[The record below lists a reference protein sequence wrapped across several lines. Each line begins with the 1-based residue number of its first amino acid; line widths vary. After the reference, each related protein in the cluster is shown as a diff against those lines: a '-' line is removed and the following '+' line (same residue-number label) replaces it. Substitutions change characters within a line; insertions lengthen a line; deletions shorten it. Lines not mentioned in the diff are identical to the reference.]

1 MGCVGERF
9 VDMSEEEMLHTLEE
23 HHLTI
28 RAGLDEIRFQCAA
41 PDPNSGD
48 LDAARSRLSSASL
61 ARSKFVSETVVPR
74 LLEHADAD
82 LRDELSKLLS
92 VLQAKRQ
99 ISCAHVTTWTRVTI
113 EADWNGYRTAA
124 ALIWTIMECQIDLE
138 RRDLGDRLRP

>member
-1 MGCVGERF
+1 
-9 VDMSEEEMLHTLEE
+9 MSEEEMLHTLEE

-48 LDAARSRLSSASL
+48 LDAARSRLSSAS
-61 ARSKFVSETVVPR
+61 
-74 LLEHADAD
+74 
-82 LRDELSKLLS
+82 
-92 VLQAKRQ
+92 
-99 ISCAHVTTWTRVTI
+99 VTTWTRVTI

-138 RRDLGDRLRP
+138 RRDLGDRLTP

>member
-9 VDMSEEEMLHTLEE
+9 VEMSEEEMLHTLEE
-23 HHLTI
+23 HHRTI

-41 PDPNSGD
+41 PHPNSGD
-48 LDAARSRLSSASL
+48 LDAARLRLSSASF

-74 LLEHADAD
+74 LLEDADAD

-92 VLQAKRQ
+92 VFQAKRQ

-113 EADWNGYRTAA
+113 DADWDGYRTAA
-124 ALIWTIMECQIDLE
+124 ALIWTMMENQIDRE
-138 RRDLGDRLRP
+138 RRYLGDRLRP

>member
-23 HHLTI
+23 HHRTI

-41 PDPNSGD
+41 PHPNSGD
-48 LDAARSRLSSASL
+48 LDAARSRLSSASF

-74 LLEHADAD
+74 LLEDADAD
-82 LRDELSKLLS
+82 RRDELSKLLS
-92 VLQAKRQ
+92 VFQAKRQ

-113 EADWNGYRTAA
+113 DADWDGYRTAA
-124 ALIWTIMECQIDLE
+124 ALIWTMMENQIDRE
-138 RRDLGDRLRP
+138 RRYLGYRLRP

>member
-9 VDMSEEEMLHTLEE
+9 DDMSEEEMLHTLEE
-23 HHLTI
+23 HHRTI

-41 PDPNSGD
+41 PHPNSGD

-74 LLEHADAD
+74 LLEDADAD

-92 VLQAKRQ
+92 VFQAKRQ
-99 ISCAHVTTWTRVTI
+99 ISCAHVTTWTRMTI
-113 EADWNGYRTAA
+113 DADWDGYRTAA
-124 ALIWTIMECQIDLE
+124 ALIWTMMENQIDRE
-138 RRDLGDRLRP
+138 RRYLGDRLRP